1 MQFHIYP
8 SGGAMV
14 GHSIIK
20 LDLEKKKFVGK
31 WKDDECYTTEPL
43 FVPMPGSVKED
54 DGVVVMTCLHPK
66 KSSSLVVLSPDLKEL
81 GRVTFKDVVT
91 PVTFHGAWVD

>member
-1 MQFHIYP
+1 
-8 SGGAMV
+8 MV

-20 LDLEKKKFVGK
+20 LDLEKKEFVGK

-43 FVPMPGSVKED
+43 FVPRPGSIKED